1 MTEELQLNY
10 EEWNSVPAR
19 NSRYVGIEPGMLDT
33 EENESSAYSN
43 SDDESEDEGF
53 EIGGKRGF

>member
-1 MTEELQLNY
+1 M
-10 EEWNSVPAR
+10 PAR
-19 NSRYVGIEPGMLDT
+19 NSRYVGLAPGGLDS
-33 EENESSAYSN
+33 EEDESSAYS